1 MENLCGPAAV
11 IHTVFLLLPAATG
24 RDRPLA
30 MLRRPGKKCTAGI
43 SDSKTAKQ
51 PRAPVCSENKTNYKG
66 ETIMKTKQFKTALSR
81 ILCIVLI
88 VAMAL
93 FTIGCGQQQEDETT
107 NNLHEF
113 TQVYEDGAVIGEGE
127 TEFLFT
133 VTDKDG
139 NSKNFTVKT
148 DCETVGR
155 ALQEVKII
163 YGEMGDYGL
172 FVTEVN
178 GIVAIYD
185 LDNTY
190 WAFYEDGQYALAG
203 VDKTAIVPGT
213 SYELRVEK

>member
-1 MENLCGPAAV
+1 
-11 IHTVFLLLPAATG
+11 
-24 RDRPLA
+24 
-30 MLRRPGKKCTAGI
+30 
-43 SDSKTAKQ
+43 
-51 PRAPVCSENKTNYKG
+51 
-66 ETIMKTKQFKTALSR
+66 MKTKQFKTALSR
-81 ILCIVLI
+81 ILCTVLI

-93 FTIGCGQQQEDETT
+93 FTIGCGQQQKDETT

-139 NSKNFTVKT
+139 NSKNFTIKT
-148 DCETVGR
+148 DRETVGR
-155 ALQEVKII
+155 ALQEAKII

-172 FVTEVN
+172 YVTEVN

-185 LDNTY
+185 IDKTY
-190 WAFYEDGQYALAG
+190 WAFYEDGKYALAG
-203 VDKTAIVPGT
+203 VDKTAIVPGA

>member
-11 IHTVFLLLPAATG
+11 IHKKILPLPAATG

-51 PRAPVCSENKTNYKG
+51 PRAPVCSKNKTNYKG

-190 WAFYEDGQYALAG
+190 WAFYVDGAYAMTG
-203 VDKTAIVPGT
+203 VDTTDVVAG
-213 SYELRVEK
+213 SNYEFKVEK

>member
-1 MENLCGPAAV
+1 MRARRRNTRC
-11 IHTVFLLLPAATG
+11 FLLLPAATG
-24 RDRPLA
+24 RDRSLA

-51 PRAPVCSENKTNYKG
+51 PRVPVCSENKTNYKG

-81 ILCIVLI
+81 ILCTVLI

-93 FTIGCGQQQEDETT
+93 FTIGCGQRQKDETT

-113 TQVYEDGAVIGEGE
+113 TQVYEDGAIIGEGE

-139 NSKNFTVKT
+139 NSKNFTIKT

-155 ALQEVKII
+155 ALQEAKII

-172 FVTEVN
+172 YVTEVN

-185 LDNTY
+185 IDKTY
-190 WAFYEDGQYALAG
+190 WAFYEDGKYALAG
-203 VDKTAIVPGT
+203 VDKTAIVPGA

>member
-1 MENLCGPAAV
+1 
-11 IHTVFLLLPAATG
+11 
-24 RDRPLA
+24 
-30 MLRRPGKKCTAGI
+30 
-43 SDSKTAKQ
+43 
-51 PRAPVCSENKTNYKG
+51 
-66 ETIMKTKQFKTALSR
+66 MKTKQFKTALSR